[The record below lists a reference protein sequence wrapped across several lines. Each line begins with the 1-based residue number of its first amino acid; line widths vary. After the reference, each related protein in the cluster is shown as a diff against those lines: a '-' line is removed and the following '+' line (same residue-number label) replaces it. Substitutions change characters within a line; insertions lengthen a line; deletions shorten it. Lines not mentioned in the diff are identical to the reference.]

1 MNLKPQ
7 IITVK
12 KFHLVGMKTSLTFYN
27 NSPVALWQQFM
38 PRKKEIQN
46 IYKDEL
52 FSVQTYPT
60 SYFESF
66 NPESAFTILASTRV
80 KFESLKVPDG
90 MEHFI
95 IQEGLY
101 AKFTLT
107 GMNIQALMNS
117 IITEWLPKSGFQI
130 ANRPHFQL
138 MDKRYKHNQDDS
150 EEDVYIP
157 ITPNSTL

>member
-12 KFHLVGMKTSLTFYN
+12 KFHLIGMKTSLTFYN

-46 IYKDEL
+46 IYEDEL
-52 FSVQTYPT
+52 YSVQIYSK
-60 SYFESF
+60 SYFENF
-66 NPESAFTILASTRV
+66 NPETTFTILASTRV
-80 KFESLKVPDG
+80 NSESLKVPDG

-95 IQEGLY
+95 VPEGLY
-101 AKFTLT
+101 AKFTLI
-107 GMNIQALMNS
+107 GMDIQGLMNT
-117 IITEWLPKSGFQI
+117 ILIEWLPKSGFQI